1 MRANVARLWRRLGS
15 AADLQ
20 CNLLSAR
27 RGTDLDEEPVRLAQ
41 CVVPAGF
48 VAGQTGELRIF
59 EVKEGLIAFR
69 ARPLDPSRGLV
80 LGGPS
85 SGKTTLATIPARGRG
100 RDTGP

>member
-1 MRANVARLWRRLGS
+1 MERTSIEDR
-15 AADLQ
+15 Q
-20 CNLLSAR
+20 
-27 RGTDLDEEPVRLAQ
+27 VRLAQ

-69 ARPLDPSRGLV
+69 ARPLDPGRGLV
-80 LGGPS
+80 LGGPG
-85 SGKTTLATIPARGRG
+85 SGKTTLAAIPARGRG